1 MTAQSDDERKRSAFV
16 TRRTQRIDLIT
27 QEKNRLKQT
36 WDSDAKS
43 GVQKIL
49 QSAKVI
55 CEVVAI
61 VACMRKFITT
71 HNHLVK
77 TNQELGTGCF
87 ASRADSKGQMS

>member
-43 GVQKIL
+43 SVQKVINQL
-49 QSAKVI
+49 Q
-55 CEVVAI
+55 
-61 VACMRKFITT
+61 
-71 HNHLVK
+71 
-77 TNQELGTGCF
+77 NQLE
-87 ASRADSKGQMS
+87 KH